1 MIHCITLSSKTA
13 GSKLI
18 LCLTLTV
25 TIKSSIKDCSMV
37 IQLIVDK
44 VIN

>member
-1 MIHCITLSSKTA
+1 MIHCITLSSNFKDC
-13 GSKLI
+13 GKQI
-18 LCLTLTV
+18 DTL
-25 TIKSSIKDCSMV
+25 TIKSNIKDFSMV

>member
-1 MIHCITLSSKTA
+1 MLHCITLSSKTA
-13 GSKLI
+13 GSKMI
-18 LCLTLTV
+18 LCLTLT
-25 TIKSSIKDCSMV
+25 IKSNIKDCSMV